1 MRPEQRIVREAYK
14 DAWRVRQRT
23 GQTDQELLSS
33 ALRVRCAAAPFLED
47 GHPAHE
53 ELVHA
58 WTLGVPPELLDTA
71 ALVEGAGLR
80 SAVSAVAHLAE
91 RLVPRQVRRDPDWT
105 ALPAGRRPLSGAHRR
120 RARRLIDLVPLSFAA
135 LPGADSLLQHALRTV
150 PARHSPWSEVP
161 VWLRTG
167 QSTGFATVHVGGESV
182 GSTALPHRAWE
193 GLRAEEHR
201 DVYADGTLEVT
212 AGRGEH
218 AVSVGTL
225 RCHLPRV

>member
-14 DAWRVRQRT
+14 DAWKVRQRT
-23 GQTDQELLSS
+23 GQADPELLSS

-53 ELVHA
+53 ELVRA
-58 WTLGVPPELLDTA
+58 WSLGVPPEMLDTA

-80 SAVSAVAHLAE
+80 SALGAVAHLAE

-105 ALPAGRRPLSGAHRR
+105 DLPGGHRRLSGAHRR
-120 RARRLIDLVPLSFAA
+120 RGRRFLDLVPLSFAL
-135 LPGADSLLQHALRTV
+135 LPGSDGLLQHALRTV
-150 PARHSPWSEVP
+150 PARLSPWSEVP

-167 QSTGFATVHVGGESV
+167 EATGFASVQVGNEAV
-182 GSTALPHRAWE
+182 GTTALPHRAWQA
-193 GLRAEEHR
+193 LRAEEHR

-212 AGRGEH
+212 VGPIEH